1 MQKLLLSILLSAL
14 LSLILGF
21 NIDRVVK
28 EDWKMELSYD
38 HIGRDLDVD
47 FTLLENYVALGS
59 ADKFNNFVSQL
70 DRQIS
75 YIGSPNPC
83 SIARGEGA
91 NPLILVNYQK
101 LNLKITMLNKN
112 KNSLLKC
119 EEFIDKRIKIY
130 ETALIKIASKLLSY
144 QNSRYREKK
153 AIDEDFELR
162 KSEAQKYFK
171 DNLLNNLNK
180 KNLTLDG
187 GYSES
192 NILKMEALAKNLLL
206 IDLLKKNSTSDDI
219 KVLDFNVNEFIVI
232 KKVYRNLSLKEQN
245 LYLLTFSIFIII
257 QIIFT
262 LILFKVNIFDKKNL
276 KKNFMK
282 IIK

>member
-21 NIDRVVK
+21 SIDRVVK
-28 EDWKMELSYD
+28 KDWKMELSYD

-47 FTLLENYVALGS
+47 FTLLEDYVALGS

-112 KNSLLKC
+112 
-119 EEFIDKRIKIY
+119 
-130 ETALIKIASKLLSY
+130 
-144 QNSRYREKK
+144 
-153 AIDEDFELR
+153 
-162 KSEAQKYFK
+162 
-171 DNLLNNLNK
+171 
-180 KNLTLDG
+180 
-187 GYSES
+187 
-192 NILKMEALAKNLLL
+192 
-206 IDLLKKNSTSDDI
+206 
-219 KVLDFNVNEFIVI
+219 
-232 KKVYRNLSLKEQN
+232 
-245 LYLLTFSIFIII
+245 
-257 QIIFT
+257 
-262 LILFKVNIFDKKNL
+262 
-276 KKNFMK
+276 
-282 IIK
+282 

>member
-21 NIDRVVK
+21 SIDRVVK
-28 EDWKMELSYD
+28 KDWKMELSYD

-47 FTLLENYVALGS
+47 FTLLEDYVALGS

-119 EEFIDKRIKIY
+119 EEFIDKRIQIY

-144 QNSRYREKK
+144 QNSRRYRQKTIE
-153 AIDEDFELR
+153 EEFELR

-187 GYSES
+187 GYSET
-192 NILKMEALAKNLLL
+192 NILKMEELAKNLLL
-206 IDLLKKNSTSDDI
+206 IDLLEKESLSDNNR
-219 KVLDFNVNEFIVI
+219 LDFNINELIVI
-232 KKVYRNLSLKEQN
+232 KKVYRDLSLKEQN

-282 IIK
+282 ILK

>member
-1 MQKLLLSILLSAL
+1 MKKLLLSILLSAF

-47 FTLLENYVALGS
+47 FSLLENYVALGS

-75 YIGSPNPC
+75 YIGNPNPC

-91 NPLILVNYQK
+91 NPLILVNYQQ

-119 EEFIDKRIKIY
+119 EEFIDKRIQMY
-130 ETALIKIASKLLSY
+130 ETALIQIASKLLAY
-144 QNSRYREKK
+144 KNSRYRQKTIE
-153 AIDEDFELR
+153 EEFELR
-162 KSEAQKYFK
+162 KSEAQQYFK

-180 KNLTLDG
+180 KNLTLDD

-192 NILKMEALAKNLLL
+192 NIFKMEELAKNLLL
-206 IDLLKKNSTSDDI
+206 IDLLEKDHFSGTNG
-219 KVLDFNVNEFIVI
+219 LDFNVNELIVI
-232 KKVYRNLSLKEQN
+232 KKVYKDLSLKEQN

-282 IIK
+282 ILK

>member
-75 YIGSPNPC
+75 YIGNPNPC

-206 IDLLKKNSTSDDI
+206 IDLLKKNSTSDI

>member
-1 MQKLLLSILLSAL
+1 MKKLLLSILLSAF

-47 FTLLENYVALGS
+47 FSLLENYVALGS

-75 YIGSPNPC
+75 YIGNPNPC

-91 NPLILVNYQK
+91 NPLILVNYQQ

-119 EEFIDKRIKIY
+119 EEFIDKRIQMY
-130 ETALIKIASKLLSY
+130 ETALIQIASKLLAY
-144 QNSRYREKK
+144 KNSRYRQKTIE
-153 AIDEDFELR
+153 EEFELR
-162 KSEAQKYFK
+162 KSEAQQYFK

-180 KNLTLDG
+180 KNLTLDD

-192 NILKMEALAKNLLL
+192 NIFKMEELAKNLLL
-206 IDLLKKNSTSDDI
+206 IDLLEKDHFSGTNG
-219 KVLDFNVNEFIVI
+219 LDFNVNELIVI
-232 KKVYRNLSLKEQN
+232 KKVYKDLSLKEQN

>member
-75 YIGSPNPC
+75 YIGNPNPC

-91 NPLILVNYQK
+91 NSLILVNYQK

-206 IDLLKKNSTSDDI
+206 IDLLKKNSTSDI